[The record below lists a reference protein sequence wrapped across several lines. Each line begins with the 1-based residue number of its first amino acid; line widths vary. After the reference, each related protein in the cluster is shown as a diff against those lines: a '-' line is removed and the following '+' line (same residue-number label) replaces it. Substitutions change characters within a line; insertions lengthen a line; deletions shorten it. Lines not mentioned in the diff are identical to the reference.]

1 MAATY
6 DYQTGRIEHDYH
18 FIRYGEKC
26 RLSGL
31 PCYAG
36 NDRCLNCQQN
46 AGTIHPFSYQL
57 RHGIRLDD
65 SYVLCKHKEAKDSEN
80 SGLAKYAF
88 NEQVKYEALCAL
100 CH

>member
-18 FIRYGEKC
+18 FIRYDEIC

-31 PCYAG
+31 PCYSG
-36 NDRCLNCQQN
+36 SDRCLHCQCN
-46 AGTIHPFSYQL
+46 KGTIHPFSFHL

-65 SYVLCKHKEAKDSEN
+65 SYVLCNHKDAKDSEN
-80 SGLAKYAF
+80 SGLAQYAF
-88 NEQVKYEALCAL
+88 YEQLKDEALRAL
-100 CH
+100 D